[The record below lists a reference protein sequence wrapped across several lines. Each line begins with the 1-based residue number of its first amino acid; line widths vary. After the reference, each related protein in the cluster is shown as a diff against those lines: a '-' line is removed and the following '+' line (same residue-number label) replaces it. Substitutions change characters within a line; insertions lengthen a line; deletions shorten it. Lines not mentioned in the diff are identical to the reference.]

1 MPIPTSGSFTSEQVR
16 SEFALAYPMTSAQVA
31 AKIGVAGVWTS
42 DQLRGKSG
50 VTVSVYGFMDT
61 VSVGGMN
68 RRDQGT
74 FTVTVTGGT
83 PTAYSWWVDDPYGQV
98 WASSSTASVNV
109 TGPAYRVDAYT
120 HSADI
125 TVNCTVTVNGQN
137 YTASQASSYTFG
149 DLN

>member
-1 MPIPTSGSFTSEQVR
+1 MIPLTGPFTSEQVR
-16 SEFALAYPMTSAQVA
+16 SEFALTIPMSSAQIA
-31 AKIGVAGVWTS
+31 AKAGLSGQWTS

-61 VSVGGMN
+61 VSMGGMN

-83 PTAYSWWVDDPYGQV
+83 ATAYSWWVDDPYGQV
-98 WASSSTASVNV
+98 WASSATASVTV
-109 TGPAYRVDAYT
+109 TGPSYRTDAFT
-120 HSADI
+120 HSSDI